1 MPVIANTHPKGGV
14 GKTTSSVNIVGEMK
28 SDTVDLDTH
37 TGLSIILGLRP
48 EGKEISVKVP
58 KTVDELIEIMTPYK
72 NSDKTLLI
80 DCGGFD
86 SDLTRTAIAFADCV
100 IVPSK
105 DSLTERIG
113 LMHFD
118 GVLDEISSIMG
129 TDITAHLYLCKVN
142 PNKKKFP
149 KLDAILPSFKH
160 LKLMKSRISA
170 RAEFEDV
177 IETGMG
183 ITESV
188 HGRYSA
194 GGKEVIALIG
204 EINHLIENNKQ

>member
-80 DCGGFD
+80 DLKWSTKTGHRVRVFP
-86 SDLTRTAIAFADCV
+86 V
-100 IVPSK
+100 
-105 DSLTERIG
+105 
-113 LMHFD
+113 
-118 GVLDEISSIMG
+118 SIFRFVWG
-129 TDITAHLYLCKVN
+129 
-142 PNKKKFP
+142 
-149 KLDAILPSFKH
+149 
-160 LKLMKSRISA
+160 
-170 RAEFEDV
+170 
-177 IETGMG
+177 
-183 ITESV
+183 
-188 HGRYSA
+188 
-194 GGKEVIALIG
+194 
-204 EINHLIENNKQ
+204 

>member
-72 NSDKTLLI
+72 N
-80 DCGGFD
+80 

-194 GGKEVIALIG
+194 GGKEVIALIE

>member
-1 MPVIANTHPKGGV
+1 
-14 GKTTSSVNIVGEMK
+14 
-28 SDTVDLDTH
+28 
-37 TGLSIILGLRP
+37 
-48 EGKEISVKVP
+48 
-58 KTVDELIEIMTPYK
+58 
-72 NSDKTLLI
+72 
-80 DCGGFD
+80 
-86 SDLTRTAIAFADCV
+86 
-100 IVPSK
+100 
-105 DSLTERIG
+105 
-113 LMHFD
+113 
-118 GVLDEISSIMG
+118 
-129 TDITAHLYLCKVN
+129 YLCKVN

-194 GGKEVIALIG
+194 GGKEVIALIE

>member
-1 MPVIANTHPKGGV
+1 MDILSVFHILLTCDWSEFEKTSVEYLLDIRKMSLGFFMGITLLGFWRYTMPVIANTHPKGGV

-86 SDLTRTAIAFADCV
+86 
-100 IVPSK
+100 
-105 DSLTERIG
+105 
-113 LMHFD
+113 
-118 GVLDEISSIMG
+118 
-129 TDITAHLYLCKVN
+129 
-142 PNKKKFP
+142 
-149 KLDAILPSFKH
+149 
-160 LKLMKSRISA
+160 
-170 RAEFEDV
+170 
-177 IETGMG
+177 
-183 ITESV
+183 
-188 HGRYSA
+188 
-194 GGKEVIALIG
+194 
-204 EINHLIENNKQ
+204 

>member
-80 DCGGFD
+80 DCG
-86 SDLTRTAIAFADCV
+86 DLTQILPVLRLPLQTALLSF
-100 IVPSK
+100 K
-105 DSLTERIG
+105 RLLTERIG

-142 PNKKKFP
+142 PNKKKF
-149 KLDAILPSFKH
+149 LS
-160 LKLMKSRISA
+160 LMQSCHRSNI
-170 RAEFEDV
+170 
-177 IETGMG
+177 
-183 ITESV
+183 
-188 HGRYSA
+188 
-194 GGKEVIALIG
+194 
-204 EINHLIENNKQ
+204 

>member
-80 DCGGFD
+80 DCGG
-86 SDLTRTAIAFADCV
+86 DLTQ
-100 IVPSK
+100 
-105 DSLTERIG
+105 
-113 LMHFD
+113 
-118 GVLDEISSIMG
+118 
-129 TDITAHLYLCKVN
+129 
-142 PNKKKFP
+142 
-149 KLDAILPSFKH
+149 ILPV
-160 LKLMKSRISA
+160 LRLPLQ
-170 RAEFEDV
+170 
-177 IETGMG
+177 T
-183 ITESV
+183 
-188 HGRYSA
+188 
-194 GGKEVIALIG
+194 AL
-204 EINHLIENNKQ
+204 LFLQKTP

>member
-1 MPVIANTHPKGGV
+1 MKKSKQTKLRAVVGVGNYKGGV

-86 SDLTRTAIAFADCV
+86 SDLTRTAIAFAEKECV
-100 IVPSK
+100 SVHCN
-105 DSLTERIG
+105 DLT
-113 LMHFD
+113 LP
-118 GVLDEISSIMG
+118 
-129 TDITAHLYLCKVN
+129 C
-142 PNKKKFP
+142 
-149 KLDAILPSFKH
+149 LPSF
-160 LKLMKSRISA
+160 LAFTIRSCSFLTSRSHFFQSMDFHA
-170 RAEFEDV
+170 N
-177 IETGMG
+177 
-183 ITESV
+183 S
-188 HGRYSA
+188 
-194 GGKEVIALIG
+194 
-204 EINHLIENNKQ
+204 

>member
-80 DCGGFD
+80 DCG
-86 SDLTRTAIAFADCV
+86 DLTQ
-100 IVPSK
+100 
-105 DSLTERIG
+105 
-113 LMHFD
+113 
-118 GVLDEISSIMG
+118 
-129 TDITAHLYLCKVN
+129 
-142 PNKKKFP
+142 
-149 KLDAILPSFKH
+149 ILPV
-160 LKLMKSRISA
+160 LRLPLQ
-170 RAEFEDV
+170 
-177 IETGMG
+177 T
-183 ITESV
+183 
-188 HGRYSA
+188 
-194 GGKEVIALIG
+194 AL
-204 EINHLIENNKQ
+204 LSLQKTPD

>member
-1 MPVIANTHPKGGV
+1 
-14 GKTTSSVNIVGEMK
+14 MK

-80 DCGGFD
+80 DCGGFA
-86 SDLTRTAIAFADCV
+86 LILPYCDCLCRLRYC
-100 IVPSK
+100 SFK

-118 GVLDEISSIMG
+118 GVLD
-129 TDITAHLYLCKVN
+129 
-142 PNKKKFP
+142 
-149 KLDAILPSFKH
+149 
-160 LKLMKSRISA
+160 
-170 RAEFEDV
+170 
-177 IETGMG
+177 
-183 ITESV
+183 
-188 HGRYSA
+188 
-194 GGKEVIALIG
+194 
-204 EINHLIENNKQ
+204 

>member
-86 SDLTRTAIAFADCV
+86 SD
-100 IVPSK
+100 
-105 DSLTERIG
+105 SLSERFG

-160 LKLMKSRISA
+160 LKLMKSRISS

-194 GGKEVIALIG
+194 GGKEVIALIE

>member
-1 MPVIANTHPKGGV
+1 MGALWVLHVDSGDTLCLLLLIRIPKVVWVRQLHP
-14 GKTTSSVNIVGEMK
+14 VNIVGEMK

-105 DSLTERIG
+105 DSRTERIG
-113 LMHFD
+113 LMR
-118 GVLDEISSIMG
+118 
-129 TDITAHLYLCKVN
+129 
-142 PNKKKFP
+142 
-149 KLDAILPSFKH
+149 IL
-160 LKLMKSRISA
+160 M
-170 RAEFEDV
+170 E
-177 IETGMG
+177 
-183 ITESV
+183 
-188 HGRYSA
+188 
-194 GGKEVIALIG
+194 
-204 EINHLIENNKQ
+204 